1 MPDSSGRTPPFPEPG
16 NTMLNIS
23 LQHRMMMKL
32 SPQQVQYLKMLQL
45 PTLALEQKIK
55 AELEMNPLL
64 EEGYE
69 EELEAQTEQDEPEK
83 EEPVEETPPEKVEE
97 SHAEEDEKYS
107 IEDYMNDDLHGYKAR
122 EPFDGE
128 EKEELPIADSVSLSH
143 RLLEQFSLLDL
154 DDDEILVGQE
164 IIGNVDEDGYLRR
177 ELNTIV
183 QDVNLTNSTAITVE
197 KGEQVLKK
205 IQHMDP
211 VGIAARSL
219 QECLLVQLE
228 VAPFDTPIKL
238 LATRLLTEFYDD
250 FTMRHFEELSKKLG
264 IPMDELK
271 QVIELVQHL
280 NPKPGEGEFTA
291 HENYIV
297 PDFIVTKTETDF
309 VIALND
315 RNIPPLRINKAYKD
329 LMSKRKKN
337 GVSAEAKDFIRQ
349 RFEAA
354 KWFISSIHQRR
365 ETMLK
370 VMRTIVEKQHEYFD
384 TGEGLRPMIY
394 KDIAEVIS
402 MDISTISR
410 VVNSKYVQTDYGVF
424 SLRHFFSDS
433 ISTTDGDEVSN
444 KEVKKKLKTL
454 IDAEDSLHPLSD
466 HKLAEMLNT
475 EGLNIARRTVAKYRE
490 AMLIP
495 VARLRRKLT

>member
-1 MPDSSGRTPPFPEPG
+1 MKKKKNSRSRTRSHSRTASSSSSVCSIW
-16 NTMLNIS
+16 TMTRS
-23 LQHRMMMKL
+23 W
-32 SPQQVQYLKMLQL
+32 S
-45 PTLALEQKIK
+45 
-55 AELEMNPLL
+55 
-64 EEGYE
+64 
-69 EELEAQTEQDEPEK
+69 
-83 EEPVEETPPEKVEE
+83 
-97 SHAEEDEKYS
+97 
-107 IEDYMNDDLHGYKAR
+107 
-122 EPFDGE
+122 
-128 EKEELPIADSVSLSH
+128 
-143 RLLEQFSLLDL
+143 
-154 DDDEILVGQE
+154 QE

-177 ELNTIV
+177 DLVTIV

-197 KGEQVLKK
+197 KGEQVLRK

-228 VAPFDTPIKL
+228 VTPLDPAVKV
-238 LATRLLTEFYDD
+238 LATRLLTKFYDD
-250 FTMRHFEELSKKLG
+250 FTMRHFEELAKKLG
-264 IPMDELK
+264 IALDDLK
-271 QVIELVQHL
+271 QVIELIQHL
-280 NPKPGEGEFTA
+280 NPKPGEGEFSA

-297 PDFIVTKTETDF
+297 PDFLVTKTKTDF
-309 VIALND
+309 VISLND

-329 LMSKRKKN
+329 LMPKRREER
-337 GVSAEAKDFIRQ
+337 GVDRSEGLHP
-349 RFEAA
+349 AA
-354 KWFISSIHQRR
+354 VRGREVVHQLDPPAR

-433 ISTTDGDEVSN
+433 ISTTDGDKISN

-454 IDAEDSLHPLSD
+454 IDAEDPLPSPERPQARGDAQHQEGAEHRAPDGGQVPRSDAHSCGPSPPQAHLTGTTRDEHHPCHDRSRP
-466 HKLAEMLNT
+466 H
-475 EGLNIARRTVAKYRE
+475 
-490 AMLIP
+490 P
-495 VARLRRKLT
+495 

>member
-1 MPDSSGRTPPFPEPG
+1 
-16 NTMLNIS
+16 MLNIS
-23 LQHRMMMKL
+23 LQHKMMMKL

-64 EEGYE
+64 EEGYDE
-69 EELEAQTEQDEPEK
+69 EVEATTEQEEPEK
-83 EEPVEETPPEKVEE
+83 EELTEAEATK
-97 SHAEEDEKYS
+97 AEEDHTPEEDDKYS
-107 IEDYMNDDLHGYKAR
+107 IEDYMNDDSSGYKAR
-122 EPFDGE
+122 EPFDAE
-128 EKEELPIADSVSLSH
+128 EKDDFPVADTLPLYH
-143 RLLEQFSLLDL
+143 RLMEQFSMLDL
-154 DDDEILVGQE
+154 DDEEIMIGQE

-177 ELNTIV
+177 DIPAIV
-183 QDVNLTNSTAITVE
+183 QDLNLTHGTTIAVE
-197 KGEQVLKK
+197 KAESVLRK
-205 IQHMDP
+205 IQHLDP
-211 VGIAARSL
+211 VGIACRSL
-219 QECLLVQLE
+219 QECLVVQLE
-228 VAPFDTPIKL
+228 VAPIDPAWRS
-238 LATRLLTEFYDD
+238 LALRLLTEFYDD
-250 FTMRHFEELSKKLG
+250 FTMRHFEELSKKLA
-264 IPMDELK
+264 IPLEDLK
-271 QVIELVQHL
+271 RIIEIVQHL
-280 NPKPGEGEFTA
+280 NPKPGEGAFNA
-291 HENYIV
+291 HENYVV
-297 PDFIVTKTETDF
+297 PDFIVTKTEMDF
-309 VIALND
+309 LISLND
-315 RNIPPLRINKAYKD
+315 RNIPPLRINKAYRE

-365 ETMLK
+365 ETMSR
-370 VMRTIVEKQHEYFD
+370 VMRTIVEKQRDFFD

-394 KDIAEVIS
+394 KDIAEVIN

-433 ISTTDGDEVSN
+433 ISTTDGEEVSN
-444 KEVKKKLKTL
+444 KEVKRKLRTM
-454 IDAEDSLHPLSD
+454 IDAEDPLRPLSD
-466 HKLAEMLNT
+466 HKLAQMLNA